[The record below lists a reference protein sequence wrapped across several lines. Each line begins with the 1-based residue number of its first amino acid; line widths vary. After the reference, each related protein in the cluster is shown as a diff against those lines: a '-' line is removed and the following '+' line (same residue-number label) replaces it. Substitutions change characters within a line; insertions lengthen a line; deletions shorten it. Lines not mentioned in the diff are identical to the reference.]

1 MSMPDGI
8 LIIDKPSDW
17 TSMDV
22 CAKVRSLLKERRVGH
37 SGTLDPMATG
47 VLPVFVGQ
55 ATKAVSF
62 ADGGDKEY
70 IASFRL
76 GLTTDTQDITGT
88 VLSQAEPHC
97 GEADI
102 RALLPRFTGPQEQI
116 PPMYSAVK
124 VNGKRLYDL
133 ARRGQ
138 SVERKARP
146 VVIHALTLL
155 DPAENGDLRLRVRCS
170 KGTYVRTLIH
180 DLGQALSCGA
190 VLTALR
196 RTTASGFTLEDA
208 VSLQDVQERGSVL
221 LKSVDSLFSQ
231 YPAFTLSAA
240 QEKRCLCGNPLK
252 GITLPAGTYRVY
264 SPDGAFLCLSE
275 CRDQILT
282 SIKNFFGAS
291 L

>member
-1 MSMPDGI
+1 
-8 LIIDKPSDW
+8 
-17 TSMDV
+17 
-22 CAKVRSLLKERRVGH
+22 
-37 SGTLDPMATG
+37 
-47 VLPVFVGQ
+47 
-55 ATKAVSF
+55 
-62 ADGGDKEY
+62 
-70 IASFRL
+70 
-76 GLTTDTQDITGT
+76 
-88 VLSQAEPHC
+88 
-97 GEADI
+97 
-102 RALLPRFTGPQEQI
+102 
-116 PPMYSAVK
+116 MYSAVK